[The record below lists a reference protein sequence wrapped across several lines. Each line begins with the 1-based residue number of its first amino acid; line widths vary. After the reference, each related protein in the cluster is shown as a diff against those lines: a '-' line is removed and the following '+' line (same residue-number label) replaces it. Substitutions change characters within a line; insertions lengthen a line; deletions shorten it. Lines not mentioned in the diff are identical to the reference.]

1 VSISAGLFASERLGV
16 MHQHHTPSR
25 SHQYVIVSLTPPT
38 TLNQEPPGKTF
49 IATND
54 AAPTVK
60 QHDA

>member
-1 VSISAGLFASERLGV
+1 

-38 TLNQEPPGKTF
+38 TLNQEPPRKTS
-49 IATND
+49 IVTND
-54 AAPTVK
+54 AAHTVK